1 MGYGD
6 QRFKILHQVNLQIK
20 DVKKRLMNFFNVG
33 HLITFHNEEGMKLN
47 SSHISKKSQ
56 VVSIR
61 LPKLNYRQQTNNK
74 FCVFLKTKG
83 SDKKLL
89 QSFKQA
95 MTKAFSIC
103 DESFLNLQ
111 VIRLS
116 SKRSKITFE
125 VVKENKF
132 CEIDFKKNYLFMQ
145 NKHIK
150 IMPYVH
156 NE

>member
-1 MGYGD
+1 M
-6 QRFKILHQVNLQIK
+6 K
-20 DVKKRLMNFFNVG
+20 FFNVG

-47 SSHISKKSQ
+47 STQILTRSQ
-56 VVSIR
+56 VVIIR
-61 LPKLNYRQQTNNK
+61 RPKLNYRHKTNNK
-74 FCVFLKTKG
+74 FFVCLKTKG

-95 MTKAFSIC
+95 MTKAFSIN
-103 DESFLNLQ
+103 DQSFLNLQ

-116 SKRSKITFE
+116 SKRTKIIFE
-125 VVKENKF
+125 VVKENNF
-132 CEIDFKKNYLFMQ
+132 CEIEFKKNYLFLQ

-150 IMPYVH
+150 IMPFVD